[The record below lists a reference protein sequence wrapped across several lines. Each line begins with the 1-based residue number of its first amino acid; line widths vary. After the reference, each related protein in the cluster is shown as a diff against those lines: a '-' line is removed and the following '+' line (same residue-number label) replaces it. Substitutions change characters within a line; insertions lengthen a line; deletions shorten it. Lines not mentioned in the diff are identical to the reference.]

1 MSYVVDRL
9 DLRGW
14 STFANFAHA
23 PTATP
28 GTAGAEAAVKI
39 VLDAILGDSLAA
51 HEAALRRLHWEAW
64 TLTAA
69 DLKRKVDGTD
79 EAGPRKLPVAEIG
92 ARLQVLAPKISPLKL
107 QGILEPSHASI
118 NLFAAM
124 LDEGR
129 LRYVEWAKLTT
140 RDQEVLGATEDQL
153 LKAWRPDKAGIVR
166 EHKDT
171 PRLEANVATDL
182 LVHHALRRRG
192 VCFSVAELMSFE
204 VHESLIQFLFDAYY
218 KEPTEGYQRVTLAQL
233 ALCDREVHLRLS
245 DQCRSGF
252 TLGSDGFCHWI
263 DICRS
268 FCKCVALNNCS
279 CLEPEAL
286 PALLPGTTDVRPK
299 KRTPYMPAALKG
311 GVPVDAEG
319 AALCWNYNLG
329 KCPVGEAPSVAGFG
343 VDAAFEGG
351 NIFVVQPEGP
361 EVAFDAGRRVV
372 LVAFCIDPVQQLKD
386 DQRHVWKVPCL
397 KWDVQQSPDVE
408 FCLQRL
414 REGAVSFLFVVPP
427 GGSQSLSAPLNQ
439 AVLNFLVL
447 LLATLAETCTSFCLC
462 LPRASV
468 FWKPVLAQTIG
479 LKHFLTDVDLCQYG
493 CDRRRA
499 TRLLHNVPALCDLA
513 RRCDGSHVHAPWA
526 AKAPDSHQQRHL
538 PTPFCDHV
546 VQACLPLL
554 SSSMLPSPLR
564 PASAALQGSTK
575 LHAVPAVVP
584 EYKQVVR
591 LRVSPDVPLP
601 DEVPADGCPSL
612 PGVPAGAVRLTGGR
626 LNRDTTLLLKGV

>member
-1 MSYVVDRL
+1 
-9 DLRGW
+9 
-14 STFANFAHA
+14 
-23 PTATP
+23 
-28 GTAGAEAAVKI
+28 
-39 VLDAILGDSLAA
+39 
-51 HEAALRRLHWEAW
+51 
-64 TLTAA
+64 
-69 DLKRKVDGTD
+69 
-79 EAGPRKLPVAEIG
+79 
-92 ARLQVLAPKISPLKL
+92 
-107 QGILEPSHASI
+107 
-118 NLFAAM
+118 
-124 LDEGR
+124 
-129 LRYVEWAKLTT
+129 
-140 RDQEVLGATEDQL
+140 
-153 LKAWRPDKAGIVR
+153 
-166 EHKDT
+166 
-171 PRLEANVATDL
+171 
-182 LVHHALRRRG
+182 
-192 VCFSVAELMSFE
+192 MSFE

-233 ALCDREVHLRLS
+233 ALCDR
-245 DQCRSGF
+245 
-252 TLGSDGFCHWI
+252 
-263 DICRS
+263 
-268 FCKCVALNNCS
+268 
-279 CLEPEAL
+279 EAL

-343 VDAAFEGG
+343 GLDFPGVTLCDHPAELFSRQLLRERSIRSNHVWTSIVIFGDVRAPRG

-372 LVAFCIDPVQQLKD
+372 LVAFCIDPAQQLKD
-386 DQRHVWKVPCL
+386 DQRHELCLLGFRTLALHHAPVKAWKVPCL
-397 KWDVQQSPDVE
+397 KWDVQQFPDVE

-427 GGSQSLSAPLNQ
+427 GGSQSPSAPLNQ

-447 LLATLAETCTSFCLC
+447 LLATLAETCTPFCLC

-468 FWKPVLAQTIG
+468 FWKPVFAQTVS

-513 RRCDGSHVHAPWA
+513 RHCDGSHVHAPWS

-538 PTPFCDHV
+538 PATFCDHV

-601 DEVPADGCPSL
+601 DEVPAGGCPSL

-626 LNRDTTLLLKGV
+626 LNQ

>member
-1 MSYVVDRL
+1 VVDRL

-39 VLDAILGDSLAA
+39 VLDAILGDSFAA

-129 LRYVEWAKLTT
+129 LRYVEWARLTT

-192 VCFSVAELMSFE
+192 LCFSVAELMSFE

-233 ALCDREVHLRLS
+233 ALCDR
-245 DQCRSGF
+245 
-252 TLGSDGFCHWI
+252 
-263 DICRS
+263 
-268 FCKCVALNNCS
+268 
-279 CLEPEAL
+279 EAL

-343 VDAAFEGG
+343 VDAAFEASGRAVCVTSTGG

-386 DQRHVWKVPCL
+386 DQRHELCLLGFRTLTLHHAPVKAWKVPCL
-397 KWDVQQSPDVE
+397 KWDVQQFPDVE

-427 GGSQSLSAPLNQ
+427 GGSQSPSAPLNQ

-447 LLATLAETCTSFCLC
+447 LLATLAETCTPFCLC

-468 FWKPVLAQTIG
+468 FWKPVFAQTVG

-513 RRCDGSHVHAPWA
+513 RRCDGSHVHAPWS

-538 PTPFCDHV
+538 PATFCDHV

-601 DEVPADGCPSL
+601 DEVPAGGCPSL

-626 LNRDTTLLLKGV
+626 LNQDLLNTSDLQQNPHVHVAYA